1 MDYKAA
7 VNFIVDRRRDDLA
20 AADAFFKRALARDP
34 EFRAAELALR
44 SAELDWA
51 RGKRPQAEVDELRRV
66 RDAIVDKRGY
76 RDKITPPPHCPVCG
90 DTGRTKDGFCRCV
103 KKLAIE
109 SRSDNVEFP
118 LRSFDEIDYSL
129 FAPDAKTFVE
139 KTAANLKAIA
149 DKGASAKRKNVN
161 LIGGSGTG
169 KTFLAAC
176 FAGESEAVGRT
187 VVFVTAF
194 TFLNRALSYH
204 TSFDQGRADM
214 LTPLL
219 DCDVLIIDDLGTE
232 SVLKNVTAE
241 YLYLV
246 VNQRQLR
253 GLTTVITS
261 NLSVDGIAA
270 RYGERIASR
279 LFDRKLCYTAEF
291 DFADIRK
298 IKIGY

>member
-20 AADAFFKRALARDP
+20 AADAFFKRALARDT

-118 LRSFDEIDYSL
+118 LRS

-241 YLYLV
+241 YIYLV

-261 NLSVDGIAA
+261 NLSVDGVAA

-298 IKIGY
+298 IKIGD

>member
-1 MDYKAA
+1 M
-7 VNFIVDRRRDDLA
+7 
-20 AADAFFKRALARDP
+20 
-34 EFRAAELALR
+34 
-44 SAELDWA
+44 
-51 RGKRPQAEVDELRRV
+51 
-66 RDAIVDKRGY
+66 
-76 RDKITPPPHCPVCG
+76 
-90 DTGRTKDGFCRCV
+90 
-103 KKLAIE
+103 
-109 SRSDNVEFP
+109 
-118 LRSFDEIDYSL
+118 
-129 FAPDAKTFVE
+129 
-139 KTAANLKAIA
+139 
-149 DKGASAKRKNVN
+149 
-161 LIGGSGTG
+161 
-169 KTFLAAC
+169 
-176 FAGESEAVGRT
+176 GRT

-261 NLSVDGIAA
+261 NLSVDGVAA

-279 LFDRKLCYTAEF
+279 LFDRTLCYTAEF

-298 IKIGY
+298 IKIGD

>member
-1 MDYKAA
+1 MDYKSA
-7 VNFIVDRRRDDLA
+7 VNFIVNRRRDDLA
-20 AADAFFKRALARDP
+20 AASAFFKRALARDP
-34 EFRAAELALR
+34 EFRVAELALR
-44 SAELDWA
+44 HAELEFA
-51 RGKRPQAEVDELRRV
+51 RGNVAEAEVTELRRV
-66 RDAIVDKRGY
+66 RDEIVKKRGY
-76 RDKITPPPHCPVCG
+76 GDKLNPPPHCPICG
-90 DTGRTKDGFCRCV
+90 DTGKTRDGFCRCV

-109 SRSDNVEFP
+109 SRSDSVEFP

-129 FAPDAKTFVE
+129 FLPGAKSFVE

-149 DKGASAKRKNVN
+149 DKGADAKRKNVN

-169 KTFLAAC
+169 KTFLASC

-187 VVFVTAF
+187 VVFITAF
-194 TFLNRALSYH
+194 TFLNLALSYH
-204 TSFDQGRADM
+204 TSFDRGRADT
-214 LTPLL
+214 LAPLL

-232 SVLKNVTAE
+232 SMLKNVTAE

-261 NLSVDGIAA
+261 NLSIDGIAV

-279 LFDRKLCYTAEF
+279 LFDRRLCYTAEF

-298 IKIGY
+298 IKING